1 MGREGR
7 SVVGMRDRE
16 GRSVVG
22 VRDRV
27 GGEECGGGGGV
38 KLT

>member
-22 VRDRV
+22 VRDRA

>member
-1 MGREGR
+1 MWW
-7 SVVGMRDRE
+7 E